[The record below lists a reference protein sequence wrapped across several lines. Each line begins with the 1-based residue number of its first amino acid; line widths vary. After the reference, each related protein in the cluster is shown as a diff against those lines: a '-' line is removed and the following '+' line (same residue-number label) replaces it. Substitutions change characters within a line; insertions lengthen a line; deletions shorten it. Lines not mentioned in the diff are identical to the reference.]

1 MACQLPEKRVRMPNF
16 TEREI
21 DELVDGYEANKI
33 AIEAKGDGPHGARAK
48 QRAWDRIAA
57 SLFAVSGIRREVA
70 EIKKKWSDYKSA
82 KKLRG
87 KRRPIFCTALDSMQC
102 VFIVMS
108 RCAGAAVR
116 RSQNKTGGGPGEP
129 PLTGAEERVIG
140 LLNNDVI
147 VGIEGTYDIGVR
159 QLGEC

>member
-57 SLFAVSGIRREVA
+57 SLFAVSGVRREVA

-108 RCAGAAVR
+108 RRCSRPAQPKQDGRRPGGTTAHRCRGAR
-116 RSQNKTGGGPGEP
+116 HRP
-129 PLTGAEERVIG
+129 P
-140 LLNNDVI
+140 
-147 VGIEGTYDIGVR
+147 
-159 QLGEC
+159 QQ